1 MANIASGTST
11 RADSASR
18 HMQACRLNTSL
29 ALSLAKNSR
38 DELRRNK
45 YKWCMHKDELA
56 MSAGRPLFE
65 SENTINKN
73 RHAYPAVITTLDGL
87 SDVTQGHMRALA
99 GCMDHNSF
107 LGEID
112 RLKTRDHLKE
122 ADNELLRN
130 MPVMLPVGYSVGL
143 AYADEYNGDTV
154 ASVMIG
160 GVVTVLNG
168 AFPMYTGDLVHA
180 YWQFEE
186 KDFQA
191 NGARSPLARN
201 EIDEDSATKRRKTF
215 QQRAYGMSEKINKNG
230 SMTTKDNVALPK
242 PWCYSESSFM
252 DTQRIFGRALCSAR
266 PYEMVDILIN
276 RQSM

>member
-11 RADSASR
+11 RADSAAR
-18 HMQACRLNTSL
+18 HMQACRVNSSL
-29 ALSLAKNSR
+29 ALALANNSR

-65 SENTINKN
+65 AENTTNKS
-73 RHAYPAVITTLDGL
+73 RHAYPSVITTLDGL
-87 SDVTQGHMRALA
+87 TDATKISLNAISSAMTYEEFEYAIQ
-99 GCMDHNSF
+99 
-107 LGEID
+107 
-112 RLKTRDHLKE
+112 E
-122 ADNELLRN
+122 ARSSLNTKGNELLRN
-130 MPVMLPVGYSVGL
+130 LPVLLPVGYSVGL

-168 AFPMYTGDLVHA
+168 AFPMFTGDMVHA

-186 KDFQA
+186 GHFTDQGERKNDPFK
-191 NGARSPLARN
+191 NV
-201 EIDEDSATKRRKTF
+201 DHDDATKRRKTF
-215 QQRAYGMSEKINKNG
+215 QQRGNGMAARHKGVANPN
-230 SMTTKDNVALPK
+230 KDNVALPK
-242 PWCYSESSFM
+242 PWRYSGSSFL

-266 PYEMVDILIN
+266 PYEMVDILIS

>member
-18 HMQACRLNTSL
+18 HMQACRVNTSL
-29 ALSLAKNSR
+29 ALSLANNSR

-65 SENTINKN
+65 AENTINKN
-73 RHAYPAVITTLDGL
+73 RHAYPAVLTTLDGL
-87 SDVTQGHMRALA
+87 NGQTQQTMRDLANCMNYEDFSDSIRRVSGT
-99 GCMDHNSF
+99 
-107 LGEID
+107 LGE
-112 RLKTRDHLKE
+112 
-122 ADNELLRN
+122 AGNEVLRN
-130 MPVMLPVGYSVGL
+130 LPVMLPVGYSVGL

-168 AFPMYTGDLVHA
+168 AFPMYTGDMVHA
-180 YWQFEE
+180 YWQYEE
-186 KDFQA
+186 QDFNE
-191 NGARSPLARN
+191 NGDRK
-201 EIDEDSATKRRKTF
+201 IDGRAHFDHDGSTKRRKTF
-215 QQRAYGMSEKINKNG
+215 QQRAYGMSEKHNKNG
-230 SMTTKDNVALPK
+230 SKTTKDNVALPK
-242 PWCYSESSFM
+242 PWCYSKSSFM